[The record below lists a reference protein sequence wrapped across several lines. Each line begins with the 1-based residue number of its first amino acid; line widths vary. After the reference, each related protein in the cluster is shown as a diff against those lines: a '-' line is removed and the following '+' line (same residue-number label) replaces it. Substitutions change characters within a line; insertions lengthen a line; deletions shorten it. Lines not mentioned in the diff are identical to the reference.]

1 MTAFAKFDR
10 YITGIF
16 FLTVVTLIATSYFA
30 FKAVLGV
37 HYKQQQEIMLPL
49 YSLVTTEIVRPLIA
63 SHYMANDEFLIDHI
77 EQDSVDKKKLLTYL
91 KRLSDEYAMLT
102 FIAIDK
108 HNFTLDSRNQ
118 VHSLNAEDTEW
129 YHRLKVQNKDQFADI
144 GNSED
149 PHLYFDVKMYSA
161 DKFIGFAG
169 VGLDL
174 NYFADTFA
182 KLKQQYG
189 FNLYF
194 VDENNEVTLSSD
206 AIMKTESHHRRE
218 QIVNLNELG
227 WFQHYQK
234 QTDKSQGIVIDTGSE
249 SLSVSVLPVK
259 ELNWQVYITAPPA
272 SEQNAY
278 WQIFFSRF
286 SIFVVVATILY
297 WLFLKS
303 LKSYQKRLV
312 ADAEIDF
319 LTKLP
324 NRTYINWWFDSIKT
338 EHKSL
343 SIVMADIDHF
353 KSINDTHGHLIG
365 DDVLKSVAETLSTN
379 VRKMDI
385 VGRWGG
391 EEFILLFP
399 DTAIDQVIE
408 VTERIRHNIE
418 QLPFKNKLNNQ
429 SFSTTVSFG
438 VSHGNLANTDIESLI
453 ENADNALY
461 QAKNTGR
468 NQVICQPSVD

>member
-1 MTAFAKFDR
+1 MMPFAKFDR

-49 YSLVTTEIVRPLIA
+49 YSLITTEVVRPLIA
-63 SHYMANDEFLIDHI
+63 SHYMANDELLIEHI
-77 EQDSVDKKKLLTYL
+77 KADQIDKKLLLNYL
-91 KRLSDEYAMLT
+91 ERLAKGYNMIT
-102 FIAIDK
+102 FVALEK
-108 HNFTLDSRNQ
+108 HNLRIDSTNK
-118 VHSLNAEDTEW
+118 VSSLSIEDSEW
-129 YHRLKVQNKDQFADI
+129 YHRLKAIDKNQFADI
-144 GNSED
+144 GNAED
-149 PHLYFDVKMYSA
+149 PHLFFDVKM
-161 DKFIGFAG
+161 FNQLQFLGFAG
-169 VGLDL
+169 VALDL
-174 NYFADTFA
+174 NHFADTFA

-218 QIVNLNELG
+218 QIVNLNELD
-227 WFQHYQK
+227 WFQHYQQ
-234 QTDKSQGIVIDTGSE
+234 QTDKSQGTIIDTGSE

-259 ELNWQVYITAPPA
+259 ELNWRVYITAPPA

-286 SIFVVVATILY
+286 SIFILVAAILY
-297 WLFLKS
+297 WLFFKS
-303 LKSYQKRLV
+303 LKTYQKRLV
-312 ADAEIDF
+312 ANAEIDF
-319 LTKLP
+319 LTQLP

-338 EHKSL
+338 EHTKL

-365 DDVLKSVAETLSTN
+365 DDVLKSVAETLSAN

-399 DTAIDQVIE
+399 DTEIDQVIE

-461 QAKNTGR
+461 QAKKAGR
-468 NQVICQPSVD
+468 NQVICQPSAD